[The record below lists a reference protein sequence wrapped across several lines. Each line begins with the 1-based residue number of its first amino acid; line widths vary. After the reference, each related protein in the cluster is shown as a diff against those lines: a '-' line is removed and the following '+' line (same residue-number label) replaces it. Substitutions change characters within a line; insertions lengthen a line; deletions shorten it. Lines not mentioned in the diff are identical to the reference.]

1 MSDEGN
7 NFTDDTT
14 TSSFVPVERQRFD
27 STINRGKR
35 LIEIFKNCKL
45 RIIIGWTK
53 SDSLGKPT
61 FHGKN
66 GTSVVD
72 YIICA
77 QDLLETT
84 NNFIVKAP
92 TYLSD
97 YSQIVT
103 WIKTNSQYQTNSN
116 NDFDGVDNL
125 SQKLP
130 SQFII
135 R

>member
-1 MSDEGN
+1 MEN
-7 NFTDDTT
+7 ALFR
-14 TSSFVPVERQRFD
+14 FVKVAILE
-27 STINRGKR
+27 SINDR
-35 LIEIFKNCKL
+35 
-45 RIIIGWTK
+45 TK
-53 SDSLGKPT
+53 GDSLGKST

>member
-45 RIIIGWTK
+45 RIIIGRTK
-53 SDSLGKPT
+53 SDSFGKPT

-66 GTSVVD
+66 GTSVVG
-72 YIICA
+72 YIIY
-77 QDLLETT
+77 DH
-84 NNFIVKAP
+84 
-92 TYLSD
+92 D
-97 YSQIVT
+97 YSKQLILLLLKHQHTYQI
-103 WIKTNSQYQTNSN
+103 IAK
-116 NDFDGVDNL
+116 
-125 SQKLP
+125 
-130 SQFII
+130 
-135 R
+135 